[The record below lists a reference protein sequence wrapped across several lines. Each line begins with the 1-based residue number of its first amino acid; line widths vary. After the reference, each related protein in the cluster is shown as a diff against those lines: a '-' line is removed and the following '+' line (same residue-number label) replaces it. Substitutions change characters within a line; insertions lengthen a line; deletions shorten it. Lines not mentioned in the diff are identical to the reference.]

1 MHLLYIVNHYYYF
14 LMISMTGYIKKDF
27 KINNNNYSL
36 VIKSLNS
43 SKGLDLNIKI
53 PFYLVHLE
61 TDLRKLVI
69 KELVRGKISLSIL
82 EQSDFSNKA
91 LNKSKIDSYIQ
102 KIKKIMPDVNSDAIL
117 NAVVHLPD
125 IFYNQKLNINNNF
138 EKEILKI
145 VQIEVKKLN
154 NYRKKEGRVLI
165 REIKNYIKII
175 LKIIKQLR
183 PLELKR
189 LKLKKSKIYNELKTQ
204 KADYSRAKLESEMI
218 YYFEKNDITEERIRL
233 QHHCNF
239 FLEVLKNEL
248 VVGKKLN
255 FISQEILREINTIGS
270 KANNFEIQKLVV
282 LMKEQIEKTKEQL
295 LNIV

>member
-1 MHLLYIVNHYYYF
+1 
-14 LMISMTGYIKKDF
+14 MISMTGYIKKDF